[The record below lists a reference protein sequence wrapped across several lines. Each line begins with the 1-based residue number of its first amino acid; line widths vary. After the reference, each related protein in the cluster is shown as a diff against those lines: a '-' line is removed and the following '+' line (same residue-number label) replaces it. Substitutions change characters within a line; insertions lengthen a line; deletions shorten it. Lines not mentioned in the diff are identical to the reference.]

1 MSSGAPSG
9 SRGEDTPHPHGAQP
23 EWVTAALLIAGVT
36 VVARVI
42 GFVRYL
48 VLARTV
54 GTTCLGDV
62 YATANAVPNIVY
74 ELVVGGALVALVVPL
89 VAGARASDP
98 DKVRAV
104 VAALHGWSLLL
115 LVPVTAVI
123 YLASGWVIEL
133 LLGSTSACGSAAD
146 QTSVEMLWV
155 FLLQIPV
162 YGATVI
168 AQGALQSH
176 HRFLAPAVAPAV
188 SSVLMIASYGAYA
201 VLAGDHRGSLE
212 DLTTAEFWILAGGT
226 TAAVFALLVVQI
238 PALRRADLV
247 VWPSLR
253 FPEGRS
259 RQAITL
265 AWSGAVVVGSQW
277 VAYALAI
284 RWSNVYG
291 GEGSALVFVLAWT
304 VFLLPWAVLAFPIAT
319 ATFPRLSSLYARG
332 DRDEVT
338 GTIALSLRTI
348 IAASAVGAAGLAAA
362 AQPLAVLMVQ
372 GAPGT
377 DAVPMLAGMLVALA
391 PGVIAYG
398 AHGHLVRVLAAGHR
412 SPSAAAG
419 TVVGWAVALVAAGT
433 GVRAAE
439 GATEVARAIGI
450 GFSVGVT
457 VAAVLLAVLVRLRDG
472 RRALRGVLRMTV
484 AVSVTALVVG
494 WLGHLAI
501 PSTGSVGAALLQL
514 LGVGVVSLA
523 AVGGVALL
531 VDPQSARGLLRLRS
545 RAGLDE
551 G

>member
-1 MSSGAPSG
+1 MSGAPG
-9 SRGEDTPHPHGAQP
+9 GRRDDATPHRHIGQS

-36 VVARVI
+36 VISRVI

-115 LVPVTAVI
+115 LVPVTAVM
-123 YLASGWVIEL
+123 YLGAGWVIGV
-133 LLGSTSACGSAAD
+133 LLGSGSGCGSAAD

-188 SSVLMIASYGAYA
+188 SSVLMIASYGFYA
-201 VLAGDHRGSLE
+201 VLAGDHRGSLD
-212 DLTTAEFWILAGGT
+212 DLTTAEFWILAAGT
-226 TAAVFALLVVQI
+226 TAAVFALLAVQI
-238 PALRRADLV
+238 PALRRADLL

-338 GTIALSLRTI
+338 RTIALSLRTI

-362 AQPLAVLMVQ
+362 GQPLAVLMVQ

-377 DAVPMLAGMLVALA
+377 DAVPTLAGMLVALS

-398 AHGHLVRVLAAGHR
+398 AHGHLVRVLAAGHH

-419 TVVGWAVALVAAGT
+419 TVAGWGVAGLVAGV
-433 GVRAAE
+433 GVRAAD
-439 GATEVARAIGI
+439 GATAVAWAIGI

-457 VAAVLLAVLVRLRDG
+457 VAAVVLAVMVRLLDG
-472 RRALRGVLRMTV
+472 RSALLGVPVMTV
-484 AVSVTALVVG
+484 AVSSAALAVG

-501 PSTGSVGAALLQL
+501 PTGGSVWTALAQL
-514 LGVGVVSLA
+514 LAVGVVSLV
-523 AVGGVALL
+523 AVGGAALL
-531 VDPQSARGLLRLRS
+531 VDPQSVRALVRLRTRS
-545 RAGLDE
+545 SPDWS
-551 G
+551 